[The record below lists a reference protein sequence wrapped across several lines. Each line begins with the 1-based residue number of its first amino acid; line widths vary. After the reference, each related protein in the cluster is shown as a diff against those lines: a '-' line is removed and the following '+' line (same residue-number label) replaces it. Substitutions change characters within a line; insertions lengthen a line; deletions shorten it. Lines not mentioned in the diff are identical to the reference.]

1 MLATKVMTPKE
12 HVDGYYKVT
21 ETPWATDYV
30 WVPAE
35 QEVEGASLTKF
46 SIPGRR
52 PTPSGSSKS
61 GYIPKNRHG
70 WRWKHSEEGEA
81 APGRR
86 LRVEPQF
93 VLLHPNLSHYY
104 PASYQAPL
112 ASEATRADPA
122 SARYYA
128 VR

>member
-1 MLATKVMTPKE
+1 MVTTRLPRRPGQPTTC
-12 HVDGYYKVT
+12 GYLLSKR
-21 ETPWATDYV
+21 WR
-30 WVPAE
+30 
-35 QEVEGASLTKF
+35 GASLTKF